1 MLIPVLYV
9 PSLHLDRVP
18 FPVPEQV
25 AFFPCGLP
33 EAFARAKDAAIPAET
48 RLAEQAVL
56 EALPLGPAEA
66 KAALADML
74 RLGEEYA
81 AGGLLKELA
90 AHQLLQL
97 HEDPW
102 AGKPGEFADLERFAA
117 SGEIA
122 PEQPDKV
129 TVINWSDASGKA
141 PVASP
146 DSIRKVMMD
155 CQKTLLLAWSLEERT
170 RELEGL
176 ERRYQAVERELRRSL
191 GEGDEAEELLREAG
205 EPAEESAEEDSGPG
219 ESGLSWRVMVDV
231 ALPFLPEKGVL
242 FTADTQMALDMRGL
256 GMLQPLPEDRA
267 AICKGWPVDFI
278 TGLLYAELPGW
289 RLVGRKRPLPER
301 PWLDRDIEVF
311 VARPQ
316 GGWSQGI

>member
-1 MLIPVLYV
+1 MLIPVFYV
-9 PSLHLDRVP
+9 PSLHQDRVP
-18 FPVPEQV
+18 IPVPEQA

-33 EAFARAKDAAIPAET
+33 GACARPEGAAIPAET

-56 EALPLGPAEA
+56 AALPLGPAEA

-102 AGKPGEFADLERFAA
+102 SGKPGELADLERFAA
-117 SGEIA
+117 DGERA
-122 PEQPDKV
+122 EQPDKV
-129 TVINWSDASGKA
+129 TVVDWSDATGKA

-146 DSIRKVMMD
+146 ESIRKVMLD
-155 CQKTLLLAWSLEERT
+155 CQKTLLLAWSLEERA

-176 ERRYQAVERELRRSL
+176 ERRYQAVERELMRSL
-191 GEGDEAEELLREAG
+191 GEGDEAEALLREAG
-205 EPAEESAEEDSGPG
+205 EHTAEEAALEESGPG

-267 AICKGWPVDFI
+267 AVCKGWPVDFI
-278 TGLLYAELPGW
+278 AGLLYAELPGW

-311 VARPQ
+311 VARPR
-316 GGWSQGI
+316 GGWSQGM